1 MLHDNFHDH
10 ASRQLSR
17 SRFTTIIHDITSRC
31 VSRFAARLDSQD
43 SSPDFDPLAP
53 EETAGGDAGGC
64 DDDDCDDDG
73 DDDGGGGGGDDTVH
87 DLTPGDGDEDATPK
101 PDAAAAAKTVDSK
114 SPAAAKTP
122 ATPASPVTPT
132 KWKNRHATIE
142 TILHKADNFQ
152 WEELA
157 IMGNSMINL
166 VKNAKEPKGGWVLPS
181 WGQRLEDDERGVK
194 CWRSFTKKD
203 KVNRAHDAFHDMSHD
218 AIHDMPH
225 DAIHDMSHDAIHD
238 IYSLFSG
245 KTATYAT
252 APYRVQ
258 CQNFPVRWEFHL
270 SSRGR
275 GRRKNDARGA
285 TPRVR

>member
-1 MLHDNFHDH
+1 
-10 ASRQLSR
+10 
-17 SRFTTIIHDITSRC
+17 
-31 VSRFAARLDSQD
+31 
-43 SSPDFDPLAP
+43 
-53 EETAGGDAGGC
+53 
-64 DDDDCDDDG
+64 
-73 DDDGGGGGGDDTVH
+73 
-87 DLTPGDGDEDATPK
+87 
-101 PDAAAAAKTVDSK
+101 
-114 SPAAAKTP
+114 
-122 ATPASPVTPT
+122 
-132 KWKNRHATIE
+132 
-142 TILHKADNFQ
+142 
-152 WEELA
+152 
-157 IMGNSMINL
+157 MGNSMINL

-218 AIHDMPH
+218 AIHD
-225 DAIHDMSHDAIHD
+225 

>member
-1 MLHDNFHDH
+1 
-10 ASRQLSR
+10 
-17 SRFTTIIHDITSRC
+17 
-31 VSRFAARLDSQD
+31 
-43 SSPDFDPLAP
+43 
-53 EETAGGDAGGC
+53 
-64 DDDDCDDDG
+64 
-73 DDDGGGGGGDDTVH
+73 
-87 DLTPGDGDEDATPK
+87 
-101 PDAAAAAKTVDSK
+101 
-114 SPAAAKTP
+114 
-122 ATPASPVTPT
+122 
-132 KWKNRHATIE
+132 
-142 TILHKADNFQ
+142 
-152 WEELA
+152 
-157 IMGNSMINL
+157 MGNSMINL

-218 AIHDMPH
+218 AIHDMSHDAIHDMSHDMPH